1 VWVGGLVD
9 RLLLLLLLRWLGGM
23 MIAMMMICR
32 VCGRVLR
39 AYVGGG
45 CVVKW

>member
-1 VWVGGLVD
+1 VRVRVRLVGLCDVSAIVG
-9 RLLLLLLLRWLGGM
+9 WLGGM
-23 MIAMMMICR
+23 MTTMMMCR

-45 CVVKW
+45 WVVKW